1 MAEEADPWQNDTIP
15 MAPWLDLVLRL
26 STLVAGALA
35 VLAFWRTAKVRRAE
49 WLSSLHAKFFESPNY
64 KHVRSVLDYEVEPEF
79 SRLQELIA
87 SGAHDELVE
96 EFADYLN
103 FFEFVASLWQ
113 LRQLKSGEVLMLFEY
128 YLSLLYRH
136 DFVRGYI
143 QSQSFENLEKL
154 INDCVT
160 KPGQS

>member
-1 MAEEADPWQNDTIP
+1 MT
-15 MAPWLDLVLRL
+15 PWLDLVLRL
-26 STLVAGALA
+26 STLGAGALA

-49 WLSSLHAKFFESPNY
+49 WLSSLHAKFFESSNY
-64 KHVRSVLDYEVEPEF
+64 KRIRRVLDYQIEPEF
-79 SRLQELIA
+79 SRLQELVA

-96 EFADYLN
+96 ELADYLN

-113 LRQLKSGEVLMLFEY
+113 LGQLKSGEVLMLFEY

-154 INDCVT
+154 VNECVT

>member
-1 MAEEADPWQNDTIP
+1 MSNAS
-15 MAPWLDLVLRL
+15 WLDSLLRL

-35 VLAFWRTAKVRRAE
+35 VWAFWRTAKVRRAE
-49 WLSSLHAKFFESPNY
+49 WLSSLHTKFFESGNY
-64 KHVRSVLDYEVEPEF
+64 KHIRGVLDYEIEPEF
-79 SRLQELIA
+79 SRLRELVA
-87 SGAHDELVE
+87 SGAHDPLVE

-113 LRQLKSGEVLMLFEY
+113 LGQLKLKEVLMLFEY

-143 QSQSFENLEKL
+143 QSQSFENLAKL
-154 INDCVT
+154 LNDCLPKSEPT
-160 KPGQS
+160 